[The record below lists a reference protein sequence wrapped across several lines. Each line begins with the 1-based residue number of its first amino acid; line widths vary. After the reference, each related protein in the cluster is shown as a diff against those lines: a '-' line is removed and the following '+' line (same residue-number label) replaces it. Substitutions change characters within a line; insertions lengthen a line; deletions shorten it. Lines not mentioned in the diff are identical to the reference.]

1 MHSAEFVHFALLFVK
16 IDRDLQIN
24 PDNLVETNLAA
35 NSNRAD
41 EQELIPT
48 RKMAIQ
54 SSYPRSEERSASQ
67 APFHQEGNMAG
78 LILLGLCFSHL
89 LNDTIQSLIPA
100 IYPVLK
106 TTFRLDFGQIGLI
119 TLTFQLTS
127 SLLQPLVGTYTDHK
141 PKPFSLAIG
150 MGVSLCGLL
159 LLSRAWDYTIV
170 LLAAGLVGVGS
181 SIFHPEATRLAR
193 FSSGGRHGFA
203 QSVFQLGGYM
213 GTAIGPALAAIIV
226 VPAGQHSIAWFSI
239 IALIAIIVLSRL
251 GFWYKKVRTSQQKK
265 STQSLSRP
273 PLPGWKVFAIISI
286 LAALIFSKYFYL
298 ASISS
303 YYTFYL
309 IDRFHLSIQSSQML
323 LFLFL
328 FAVAIGT
335 IIGGPIGDRYGRKLV
350 IWFSILGVTPFTIM
364 LPYADLFW
372 TCVLSVIIG
381 LILASAFSAIIVY
394 AQELVPGK
402 VGMIGGVFYGLAF
415 GMGGLGSAVLGKLA
429 DLTSINFVY
438 HVCSFLPLLG
448 LLTVFLPNLDRWVAN
463 RGR

>member
-1 MHSAEFVHFALLFVK
+1 
-16 IDRDLQIN
+16 
-24 PDNLVETNLAA
+24 
-35 NSNRAD
+35 
-41 EQELIPT
+41 
-48 RKMAIQ
+48 
-54 SSYPRSEERSASQ
+54 
-67 APFHQEGNMAG
+67 MAG
-78 LILLGLCFSHL
+78 LVLLGLCFSHL
-89 LNDTIQSLIPA
+89 LNDTVQSLIPA
-100 IYPVLK
+100 IYPLLK

-150 MGVSLCGLL
+150 MGISLCGLL
-159 LLSRAWDYTIV
+159 LLSQAWDYAVV

-239 IALIAIIVLSRL
+239 VALIAIVVLSRV

-265 STQSLSRP
+265 SAHSLNRP
-273 PLPGWKVFAIISI
+273 PIPGWKVFAIISI

-323 LFLFL
+323 LFL
-328 FAVAIGT
+328 
-335 IIGGPIGDRYGRKLV
+335 
-350 IWFSILGVTPFTIM
+350 
-364 LPYADLFW
+364 
-372 TCVLSVIIG
+372 
-381 LILASAFSAIIVY
+381 ASPA
-394 AQELVPGK
+394 
-402 VGMIGGVFYGLAF
+402 
-415 GMGGLGSAVLGKLA
+415 
-429 DLTSINFVY
+429 
-438 HVCSFLPLLG
+438 
-448 LLTVFLPNLDRWVAN
+448 
-463 RGR
+463 

>member
-1 MHSAEFVHFALLFVK
+1 
-16 IDRDLQIN
+16 
-24 PDNLVETNLAA
+24 
-35 NSNRAD
+35 
-41 EQELIPT
+41 
-48 RKMAIQ
+48 
-54 SSYPRSEERSASQ
+54 
-67 APFHQEGNMAG
+67 MAG

-127 SLLQPLVGTYTDHK
+127 SLLQPLVGAYTDHK

-159 LLSRAWDYTIV
+159 LLSRAWDYAVV

-213 GTAIGPALAAIIV
+213 GTAFGPALAAIIV

-239 IALIAIIVLSRL
+239 VALVAIVVLSRV
-251 GFWYKKVRTSQQKK
+251 GFWYRKVRTSRQKK
-265 STQSLSRP
+265 SASLNRP
-273 PLPGWKVFAIISI
+273 PLPGWKVFATISI

-328 FAVAIGT
+328 FAVAVGT

-350 IWFSILGVTPFTIM
+350 IWFSILGVTPFTIL
-364 LPYADLFW
+364 LPYANLFW
-372 TCVLSVIIG
+372 TGVLSVIIG

-394 AQELVPGK
+394 GQELVPGK

-438 HVCSFLPLLG
+438 HVCSFLPLIG
-448 LLTVFLPNLDRWVAN
+448 LLTIFLPNLDRWVAN
-463 RGR
+463 KGR

>member
-1 MHSAEFVHFALLFVK
+1 MEIRS
-16 IDRDLQIN
+16 
-24 PDNLVETNLAA
+24 P
-35 NSNRAD
+35 
-41 EQELIPT
+41 
-48 RKMAIQ
+48 
-54 SSYPRSEERSASQ
+54 YPRSEELSGGDARL
-67 APFHQEGNMAG
+67 HEEGNMAG
-78 LILLGLCFSHL
+78 FILLGLCFSHL
-89 LNDTIQSLIPA
+89 LNDTVQSLIPA

-159 LLSRAWDYTIV
+159 LLSRAWDYAVI

-213 GTAIGPALAAIIV
+213 GTAFGPALAALIV
-226 VPAGQHSIAWFSI
+226 VPGGQHSIAWFSI
-239 IALIAIIVLSRL
+239 VALIAIFVLSRV
-251 GFWYKKVRTSQQKK
+251 GFWYRKVRASQQKK
-265 STQSLSRP
+265 SAHQSLNRP
-273 PLPGWKVFAIISI
+273 PLSRWKVFGIISV

-309 IDRFHLSIQSSQML
+309 IGRFHLSIQSSQML

-350 IWFSILGVTPFTIM
+350 IWFSILGVAPFTIL

-394 AQELVPGK
+394 GQELVPGK
-402 VGMIGGVFYGLAF
+402 VGMIGGIFYGLAF
-415 GMGGLGSAVLGKLA
+415 GMGGLGSAVLGQLA
-429 DLTSINFVY
+429 DMTSINFVY
-438 HVCSFLPLLG
+438 HVCSFLPLIG

-463 RGR
+463 KGR

>member
-1 MHSAEFVHFALLFVK
+1 LNDRGLAQSAPGHQEK
-16 IDRDLQIN
+16 Q
-24 PDNLVETNLAA
+24 NLV
-35 NSNRAD
+35 
-41 EQELIPT
+41 
-48 RKMAIQ
+48 AIVL
-54 SSYPRSEERSASQ
+54 
-67 APFHQEGNMAG
+67 F
-78 LILLGLCFSHL
+78 GLCFSHL

-106 TTFRLDFGQIGLI
+106 TSFNLDFGQIGLI

-127 SLLQPLVGTYTDHK
+127 SLLQPLVGFYTDQK

-159 LLSRAWDYTIV
+159 LLSQAWSFGLI

-213 GTAIGPALAAIIV
+213 GTAIGPALAALVV

-239 IALIAIIVLSRL
+239 IALLAMFVLARLGLWYKKASASRQKKTSSDSINRPVIGRWKVIAIISV
-251 GFWYKKVRTSQQKK
+251 
-265 STQSLSRP
+265 
-273 PLPGWKVFAIISI
+273 

-328 FAVAIGT
+328 FAVAVGT

-350 IWFSILGVTPFTIM
+350 IWFSILGVAPFTIL
-364 LPYADLFW
+364 LPYANLFW
-372 TCVLSVIIG
+372 TCVLSVVIG

-415 GMGGLGSAVLGKLA
+415 GMGGLGSAVLGNLA
-429 DLTSINFVY
+429 DLTSITFVY
-438 HVCSFLPLLG
+438 HVCSFLPLIG

-463 RGR
+463 KER